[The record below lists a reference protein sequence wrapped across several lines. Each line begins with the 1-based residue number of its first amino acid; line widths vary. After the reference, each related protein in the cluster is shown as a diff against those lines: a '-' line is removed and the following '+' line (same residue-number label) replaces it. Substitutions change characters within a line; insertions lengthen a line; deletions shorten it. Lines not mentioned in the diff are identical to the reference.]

1 MKKKLTLTIDDDVYD
16 SLGELPRK
24 VSISEVVSLF
34 LKAMVSDI
42 QVMSQKELSQYL
54 DSDPRR
60 KEVRDYVIEKIG
72 PLVNKVDD
80 HVDNVKKTM
89 GLKKEKKQKGL

>member
-34 LKAMVSDI
+34 LKAMVADI
-42 QVMSQKELSQYL
+42 QGMSQKELSEYL

-60 KEVRDYVIEKIG
+60 KEVRDYVIEKLG
-72 PLVNKVDD
+72 PMFNKVDSN
-80 HVDNVKKTM
+80 VDNVKKTL

>member
-34 LKAMVSDI
+34 LKAIVADI
-42 QVMSQKELSQYL
+42 QGISQKELSEYL
-54 DSDPRR
+54 DGDPRR
-60 KEVRDYVIEKIG
+60 KEVRDYLREKLGTTFDRVDSGIEKIKK
-72 PLVNKVDD
+72 PLKS
-80 HVDNVKKTM
+80 KK
-89 GLKKEKKQKGL
+89 GKE

>member
-34 LKAMVSDI
+34 LKAMVADI
-42 QVMSQKELSQYL
+42 QGVSHKELLEYL

-60 KEVRDYVIEKIG
+60 KEVRDYLKEKLG
-72 PLVNKVDD
+72 PMF
-80 HVDNVKKTM
+80 DNVDEGVEIVKKN
-89 GLKKEKKQKGL
+89 LKPKKGSNKT